1 MNQKVTKQPDLMF
14 TKWAL
19 SKGINTKLLYNKG
32 EWETEKGFVFE
43 DYTPN
48 LFHLV
53 YERAM
58 ANPKLE
64 AFEDEVTDMEFN
76 LDRVRKPNQV
86 LYKNDWTR
94 KAYELWQVV
103 CGYQEAIK
111 EGRIDNQL
119 NKQSEVSNHE

>member
-1 MNQKVTKQPDLMF
+1 MF

-32 EWETEKGFVFE
+32 EWETEHGFVFE

-48 LFHLV
+48 LFHCV

-64 AFEDEVTDMEFN
+64 AFEDEVTDLDFN
-76 LDRVRKPNQV
+76 LDRVKKPDQV

-103 CGYQEAIK
+103 VGFQEAK
-111 EGRIDNQL
+111 QEGRLDNPF
-119 NKQSEVSNHE
+119 NKSTKSEVSPHE